1 MQIVR
6 QRKVLQG
13 HASRSSSFRL
23 FVIGLI
29 LAGEMT
35 ISFTGGLI
43 VGNPWL
49 PNYLVDRVNGRSQ
62 NVATGN
68 VKAPPPPSTAI
79 EYLNLMNYDE
89 KALTPAERSVAGI
102 LNDAV
107 AHLDIRKPPF
117 QIFSQQILP
126 KIETVQPGEDLAKL
140 RAAVQQCQ
148 DIADSAV
155 HYYQDISAQLTAK
168 LKVAGVPAATAQ
180 ETAETFAQW
189 AQDVG
194 KVPWPTEVNKACASI
209 TTLLDVL
216 SENSSQ
222 WTRQSDGHLLFTS
235 QQLLDQYNS
244 ATTDLNVAIKAIN
257 GG

>member
-1 MQIVR
+1 VT
-6 QRKVLQG
+6 V
-13 HASRSSSFRL
+13 
-23 FVIGLI
+23 
-29 LAGEMT
+29 
-35 ISFTGGLI
+35 SFTGGLI
-43 VGNPWL
+43 VRNPWL

-62 NVATGN
+62 EIANQN
-68 VKAPPPPSTAI
+68 VKPPPPPSTAI

-89 KALTPAERSVAGI
+89 KALTPAERSVASI

-117 QIFSQQILP
+117 QIFSEQILP
-126 KIETVQPGEDLAKL
+126 KIETVQPGEDLVKI

-148 DIADSAV
+148 DIVNSAV
-155 HYYQDISAQLTAK
+155 HYYEDLSAQLTVK
-168 LKVAGVPAATAQ
+168 LKAAGVPATTAQ
-180 ETAETFAQW
+180 EAAQTFAQW

-209 TTLLDVL
+209 TTLLNVL

-235 QQLLDQYNS
+235 PQLLDQYNA
-244 ATTDLNVAIKAIN
+244 ATTELNAAIKTIN